1 MRNAVLVS
9 AVRTP
14 VGKRGGVFRT
24 IQRMDL
30 LKPCILEAIKRAGL
44 EGKETEIDDA
54 ILGNNPEARTPA
66 RYGWLAS
73 GLPVEVAGLTI
84 NRACGTALTGL
95 SLAGTFIKG
104 GYGDAYLCGG
114 IEFDSKPVHLVASS
128 NPYSGG
134 GISILPKLS
143 SPDTFGNPNMVQTA
157 ENVAAKYGIT
167 REECDE
173 YAARSQALALK
184 GYEEGL
190 YAEHIIPISVPQKK
204 ADPIIVDRD
213 ECLRPGTTVEIL
225 SNLKPVAGGVV
236 TGGNASPLNDG
247 AAAGVMMEEEQA
259 RAMGLKPLMRFVD
272 FATTGVDPRY
282 MGMGPVNAMNK
293 LLKRNGMTIDDLDF
307 IECNEAFAAQTLAVQ
322 RELNIPL
329 EKLNIRGGAIA
340 LGHPYTATG
349 VSLAAKAAGIFARN
363 DFERCAIT
371 FCCGGGQ
378 GVAAIFE
385 KCD

>member
-1 MRNAVLVS
+1 MKNAVLVS

-14 VGKRGGVFRT
+14 VGKRGGVFKT

-30 LKPCILEAIKRAGL
+30 LKPCILEALKRAGL
-44 EGKETEIDDA
+44 EGRETEVDDV

-73 GLPVEVAGLTI
+73 GLPVEVPGLSI

-104 GYGDAYLCGG
+104 GYGDVYLCGG
-114 IEFDSKPVHLVASS
+114 VEFDSKPVYLVNSS
-128 NPYSGG
+128 NPYAGG
-134 GISILPKLS
+134 GISIVKKLS
-143 SPDTFGNPNMVQTA
+143 SPQAFGNPSMVQTA
-157 ENVAAKYGIT
+157 ENVAEKYGIS
-167 REECDE
+167 REDCDA
-173 YAARSQALALK
+173 YAARSQKLALL
-184 GYEEGL
+184 GYEEGI
-190 YAEHIIPISVPQKK
+190 YPEHIVPISVPQKK
-204 ADPIIVDRD
+204 ADPIVIDRD
-213 ECLRPGTTVEIL
+213 EILRPGTTPEIL
-225 SNLKPVAGGVV
+225 AKLRPVAGGVV

-247 AAAGVMMEEEQA
+247 AAAAIMMEEEKA

-272 FATTGVDPRY
+272 YATTGVDPRY
-282 MGMGPVNAMNK
+282 MGMGPVNAMQK
-293 LLKRNGMTIDDLDF
+293 LMKRNGMTLADFDF
-307 IECNEAFAAQTLAVQ
+307 IEVNEAFAAQTVAVQ
-322 RELNIPL
+322 RQLNIPM

-340 LGHPYTATG
+340 LGHPYSATG
-349 VSLAAKAAGIFARN
+349 VNLAAKAAGIFARN
-363 DFERCAIT
+363 DYERCAIA

>member
-1 MRNAVLVS
+1 MSIAVLVS

-14 VGKRGGVFRT
+14 VGKRGGVFKT

-30 LKPCILEAIKRAGL
+30 LKPCIVEAIRRAGL
-44 EGKETEIDDA
+44 EGHETEVDDV

-73 GLPVEVAGLTI
+73 GMPVDVAGLTI

-95 SLAGTFIKG
+95 TLAGTFIKG
-104 GYGDAYLCGG
+104 GYGDVYMCGG
-114 IEFDSKPVHLVASS
+114 IEFDSKPVRLVTSS
-128 NPYSGG
+128 NPYGGG
-134 GISILPKLS
+134 GISIVPRLS
-143 SPDTFGNPNMVQTA
+143 SPEQFGNPSMVQTA
-157 ENVAAKYGIT
+157 ENVAKLLGIT

-184 GYEEGL
+184 GYEEGI
-190 YAEHIIPISVPQKK
+190 YPEHLIPITVPQKK

-213 ECLRPGTTVEIL
+213 EILRPGTTVEVL
-225 SNLKPVAGGVV
+225 SKLRPVADGVV

-247 AAAGVMMEEEQA
+247 ASAGIMMEEEKA

-272 FATTGVDPRY
+272 YATTGVDPRY
-282 MGMGPVNAMNK
+282 MGLGPVNAMRK
-293 LLKRNGMTIDDLDF
+293 LMKRNGMTINDFDF
-307 IECNEAFAAQTLAVQ
+307 IECNEAFAAQTLGVQ
-322 RELNIPL
+322 RELNIPM

-340 LGHPYTATG
+340 LGHPYSATG
-349 VSLAAKAAGIFARN
+349 VNLAAKAAGIFARN

>member
-14 VGKRGGVFRT
+14 VGKKGGVFRT

-104 GYGDAYLCGG
+104 GYGDVYMCGG
-114 IEFDSKPVHLVASS
+114 IEFDSKPVRLVNSS
-128 NPYSGG
+128 NPYEGG
-134 GISILPKLS
+134 GISIVPMLS
-143 SPDTFGNPNMVQTA
+143 SPATFGNPNMVQTA

-184 GYEEGL
+184 GYEEGI
-190 YAEHIIPISVPQKK
+190 YPEHIIPISVPQKK
-204 ADPIIVDRD
+204 ADPIIIDRD
-213 ECLRPGTTVEIL
+213 ESLRPGTTVEIL
-225 SNLKPVAGGVV
+225 SKLRPVAGGVV

-247 AAAGVMMEEEQA
+247 ASAGIMMEEEKA